1 MYFLCQ
7 KNSPLAKRLF
17 DAPFEV
23 NSDYNL
29 NHFGPISSIR
39 ATGKINRIL
48 TEFRPDILNPH
59 CPPGHTYLAF
69 ARRQS
74 GLRIPLI
81 RSVADPRPPKTNWL
95 NRRLH
100 LQSTQ
105 GFLFTTVTSL
115 HRYRSRFDV
124 DSVGV
129 RVSLPGFRA
138 DDFLANTDSGEYRS
152 RFGLR
157 NDQLLCAIIARMS
170 PEKGQEV
177 LLNALSLLDPG
188 ERQRFFFVFAGED
201 SRERGRADLQR
212 IAEQLGVQ
220 NHVAFIG
227 RLEDVRPLMADLDLA
242 LITSTRSEAI
252 CRVALEYMT
261 FGLPI
266 ISSNVNILPEVV
278 RDGKNGWVF
287 SNGDAMSLAR
297 CLREAVSNP
306 VERKRRGE
314 YGLALLRTDFSL
326 QREID
331 DTLEFFETQSARF
344 S

>member
-1 MYFLCQ
+1 M
-7 KNSPLAKRLF
+7 RT
-17 DAPFEV
+17 
-23 NSDYNL
+23 
-29 NHFGPISSIR
+29 IR
-39 ATGKINRIL
+39 RIL
-48 TEFRPDILNPH
+48 LEFRPDILNPH
-59 CPPGHTYLAF
+59 CPPGHTYLAMV
-69 ARRQS
+69 RKRS

-81 RSVADPRPPKTNWL
+81 RSVADPRPPKANWL
-95 NRRLH
+95 NRNLH
-100 LQSTQ
+100 LKSTQ
-105 GFLFTTVTSL
+105 GFLFTTVSSL
-115 HRYRSRFDV
+115 YRYRSRFDV
-124 DSVGV
+124 DSAGI

-138 DDFLANTDSGEYRS
+138 DDFRADSVSGDYRS
-152 RFGLR
+152 QFGLR
-157 NDQLLCAIIARMS
+157 DDQLLCAIIARMS

-177 LLNALSLLDPG
+177 LLHALSLLDPG

-242 LITSTRSEAI
+242 LITSTRSEAV

-266 ISSNVNILPEVV
+266 ISSDVNILPEVV

-287 SNGDAMSLAR
+287 SNGDARSLVR
-297 CLREAVSNP
+297 CLREALSHP
-306 VERKRRGE
+306 EERKRRGE

-326 QREID
+326 QSEID
-331 DTLEFFETQSARF
+331 DTLDFFETQSALF
-344 S
+344 Q